1 MLSKRQNICFIPAA
15 MSVLIVLA
23 GCVSTVSPASSQV
36 INTAVPMPSATGVPV
51 TTLLPLPT
59 LATPFVQ
66 PGTPFVE
73 STPTPPPFPVIVIAT
88 SIYNPGVPAEEGYA
102 FANPEDLRAA
112 RKAYEQYF
120 DIVSFHD
127 APPSPIDELQVQIAE
142 FRDIDPDPALNVG
155 LSPKECSADDV
166 LSVIQMAEE
175 AGQYYRIDAEPLVW
189 SDDHIFLR
197 LTSNG
202 VSLHTDWKA
211 NALVQL
217 VERDT
222 GRMLREK
229 QMALLGTASMTIQ
242 DGKWIVVGE
251 SNGFYCDQID
261 LFNR

>member
-1 MLSKRQNICFIPAA
+1 MLPKRPNICFIPAA
-15 MSVLIVLA
+15 VSVLLVLA
-23 GCVSTVSPASSQV
+23 GCVPAAAPALPQGT
-36 INTAVPMPSATGVPV
+36 NTPVPMPSATGAPV

-59 LATPFVQ
+59 LATPLVQ
-66 PGTPFVE
+66 PATPFVE
-73 STPTPPPFPVIVIAT
+73 PTPTPPPFPVIVIAT

-120 DIVSFHD
+120 ELLSFRD
-127 APPSPIDELQVQIAE
+127 APPPPIDELQVQVAE
-142 FRDIDPDPALNVG
+142 LRDLNPNPALNVG
-155 LSPKECSADDV
+155 LSGRECSIGDV
-166 LSVIQMAEE
+166 FSVIQRAEE

-197 LTSNG
+197 LTSSG

-217 VERDT
+217 LERDT
-222 GRMLREK
+222 SRMIREK
-229 QMALLGTASMTIQ
+229 QMALLGTASLTIE

-261 LFNR
+261 SFNR